1 LRIRRSRKPTNIN
14 AACRS
19 AVFAGTNRKSRL
31 DLRVVE
37 FIQRQE
43 IAVHSFC
50 PQPGAGSGA
59 RPFGPK
65 ECAQEIE
72 ITPEMIKAGVDAH
85 AGYNPEFDDIA
96 DVVAD
101 IWLAMEASKLQKTD

>member
-1 LRIRRSRKPTNIN
+1 MKGPPPQPSFDVK
-14 AACRS
+14 
-19 AVFAGTNRKSRL
+19 GRL

-65 ECAQEIE
+65 ECVEGGRRKLK
-72 ITPEMIKAGVDAH
+72 ITPELIKAGVDAH